1 MKKSIK
7 LLFVAGLLMA
17 LTGCGT
23 HQNTLASISNSPEV
37 VLRENNF
44 RVVGTAEASSSVS
57 YVFGIGGVSR
67 RAIRENAIAKM
78 MKKADLQGAQTV
90 INITERVAVSGVP
103 PLFTRFTVTTTG
115 TIIEFTDNMNVNV
128 YNK

>member
-7 LLFVAGLLMA
+7 LLFVAGLFMA

-23 HQNTLASISNSPEV
+23 QQNTLASISNSPDV
-37 VLRENNF
+37 ILRENNF
-44 RVVGTAEASSSVS
+44 KVVGTVQASSSVS
-57 YVFGIGGVSR
+57 YVFGIGGLSR

-78 MKKADLQGAQTV
+78 MKNAELQGAQTI
-90 INITERVAVSGVP
+90 INITERVSVAGVP
-103 PLFTRFTVTTTG
+103 PLFTKFTVTTSG
-115 TIIEFTDNMNVNV
+115 TIIEFTDNVNINV

>member
-7 LLFVAGLLMA
+7 LLFVAGLFRA

-23 HQNTLASISNSPEV
+23 QQNTLASISNSPDV
-37 VLRENNF
+37 ILRENNF
-44 RVVGTAEASSSVS
+44 KVVGTVQASSSVS
-57 YVFGIGGVSR
+57 YVFGIGGLSR

-78 MKKADLQGAQTV
+78 MKNAELQGAQTI
-90 INITERVAVSGVP
+90 INITERVSVAGVP
-103 PLFTRFTVTTTG
+103 PLFTKFTVTTSG
-115 TIIEFTDNMNVNV
+115 TIIEFTDNVNINV